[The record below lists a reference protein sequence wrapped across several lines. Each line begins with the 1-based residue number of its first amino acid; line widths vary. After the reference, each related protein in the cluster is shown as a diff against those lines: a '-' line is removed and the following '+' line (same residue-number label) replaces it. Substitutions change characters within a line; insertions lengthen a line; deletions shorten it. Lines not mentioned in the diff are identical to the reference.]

1 MDIKNN
7 FFWFKHNPDM
17 VYLDSAATALKPYD
31 VIRSIKEYVEFDCTN
46 PHNTDSNFSYKV
58 KIVMDETREL
68 LAEYLNANS
77 KNIVFTPGAT
87 FSLNMIADSV
97 SNFLTED
104 DEIILTNAEHAS
116 NILPWF
122 EIRNKKNLSIIF
134 ADHPI
139 VNDEEIIFK
148 NILDKITDKTKLI
161 AFANGTNLIGTKI
174 NAESLSKKIKK
185 INPNIL
191 IVVDATQYLSH
202 SKMNLKNSN
211 IDFVAGSA
219 HKMMGPTGIGF
230 MYISNTFFDK
240 IRPNVVG
247 GGMNHVIRKEFYTLM
262 DGPAKFEAGTPNMI
276 GIYGWNAS
284 LKFYKNNINQD
295 VERQRIYD
303 LKKYLDNELSKIDG
317 IKIYNKEIESFIT
330 IFSYDNVFSQDLASY
345 LGTKNIIV
353 RSGLSCAKLADE
365 IINYPH
371 VVRISMHFYTSKK
384 DIDKFL
390 DVMKNYKKGDELNAI
405 I

>member
-1 MDIKNN
+1 MNIRDEI
-7 FFWFKHNPDM
+7 FWFKHNLDM
-17 VYLDSAATALKPYD
+17 VYLDSAATTLKPYD
-31 VIRSIKEYVEFDCTN
+31 VIRSIKEYVEYDCTN
-46 PHNTDSNFSYKV
+46 PHNTDSNFAYKA

-68 LAEYLNANS
+68 LAKYLNSNS

-87 FSLNMIADSV
+87 FSLNMIAESI
-97 SNFLTED
+97 SHFLNEN

-122 EIRNKKNLSIIF
+122 EIRNKKNLTIVF
-134 ADHPI
+134 ANHPI
-139 VNDEEIIFK
+139 VDDEEIIFK
-148 NILDKITDKTKLI
+148 NILDKITVNTKVI
-161 AFANGTNLIGTKI
+161 SFANGTNLIGTKI
-174 NAESLSKKIKK
+174 NAELLSKRIKK

-202 SKMNLKNSN
+202 SKMDLKNSN
-211 IDFVAGSA
+211 IDFVVGSA

-230 MYISNTFFDK
+230 MYISNFFFDK
-240 IRPNVVG
+240 IRPNIVG

-284 LKFYKNNINQD
+284 LKFYKKIDQD
-295 VERQRIYD
+295 FEKKRIYE
-303 LKKYLDNELSKIDG
+303 LKKYLDNELSKING
-317 IKIYNKEIESFIT
+317 IKIYNKGIDSFIT

-365 IINYPH
+365 IIDYPH

-384 DIDKFL
+384 DIDKL
-390 DVMKNYKKGDELNAI
+390 LEVMRNYKKGDEINAI